1 MRKTATS
8 GVLTARDLEI
18 FGWLGRLPGASI
30 EQIRRRFALGR
41 TQDYRRLQVLGSF
54 GLVRRRQLLAE
65 RPALYTVNGQSLRP
79 GSYEHALALAELIVA
94 REGENA
100 AIATDQELRRER
112 GGRSALSQVF
122 GPDDLEVVASCRR
135 IPDAVESLAGG
146 GLRAYEIELSS
157 KGRTRRESVLSA
169 YALSGYRQVMWLV
182 PNAGLARLIGEE
194 IERMGLDG
202 FMEVERGLEAGA

>member
-1 MRKTATS
+1 MRKAATS

-18 FGWLGRLPGASI
+18 SDWLGRLSGASI
-30 EQIRRRFALGR
+30 EQIRRRFGLGR
-41 TQDYRRLQVLGSF
+41 TQGYRRLQVLSSF
-54 GLVRRRQLLAE
+54 GLVRRLHLLTG
-65 RPALYTVNGQSLRP
+65 RPALYTVNGRPLRP

-112 GGRSALSQVF
+112 GGWSRLNTVF
-122 GPDDLEVVASCRR
+122 GPDDLDVIASCRR
-135 IPDAVESLAGG
+135 IPDAVESLAGR
-146 GLRAYEIELSS
+146 GLLAYEIELSS

-169 YALSGYRQVMWLV
+169 YAISGYRQVRWVV
-182 PNAGLARLIGEE
+182 PNSALARLIGEE

-202 FMEVERGLEAGA
+202 FMGVERGHEVGA